1 MEVKK
6 EDNVSSIDKNK
17 EDAFNDGDIAID
29 EVDEEK
35 TETQT
40 IAKDE
45 RRRRKRYT
53 RKSRIRALLLISRIR
68 PAKRAQAQGTPRKA
82 MRPELGE

>member
-6 EDNVSSIDKNK
+6 EDNVSGIDKNK

-29 EVDEEK
+29 EVDEEE

-68 PAKRAQAQGTPRKA
+68 PAKRAQGTPRKA

>member
-6 EDNVSSIDKNK
+6 EDNVSGIDKNK

-29 EVDEEK
+29 EVDEEE

-45 RRRRKRYT
+45 RRRRKDT
-53 RKSRIRALLLISRIR
+53 
-68 PAKRAQAQGTPRKA
+68 QGNH
-82 MRPELGE
+82 E